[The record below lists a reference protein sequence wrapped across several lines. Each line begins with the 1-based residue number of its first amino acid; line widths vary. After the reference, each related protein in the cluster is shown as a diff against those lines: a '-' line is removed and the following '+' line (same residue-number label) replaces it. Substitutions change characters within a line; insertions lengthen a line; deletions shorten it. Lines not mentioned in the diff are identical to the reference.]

1 MDTINTNQLENL
13 LRNLIYRKIQSAH
26 ALDKHQRDLKF
37 YVKHLKDL
45 AISRRE
51 LFHERLICGLNS
63 PNLDDRIFDWKMA
76 KRHMVR
82 NKGKKE
88 EYVRVLQEEVRRLKK
103 QEKRIAEELWYRAY
117 LVRAREYLAG
127 QQ

>member
-1 MDTINTNQLENL
+1 MNVS
-13 LRNLIYRKIQSAH
+13 SA
-26 ALDKHQRDLKF
+26 
-37 YVKHLKDL
+37 V
-45 AISRRE
+45 
-51 LFHERLICGLNS
+51 
-63 PNLDDRIFDWKMA
+63 RIFDWKMA

-82 NKGKKE
+82 NKVKKE
-88 EYVRVLQEEVRRLKK
+88 EYVRVLQEEVRRLKQ